1 MHFSYASAFLALSS
15 VSVTYAAPFEAA
27 KRQDYSVVN
36 VDGEST
42 TAPTVETVTQT
53 ISSIVTEPGSVSTIG
68 PQTITVTAT
77 PSSVPY
83 SSGASS
89 STPVWH
95 FPPPPGESFFP
106 PQNGFIRRGLSA
118 AGNPLHFA
126 RAYSPSVSSSAAAV
140 TTATP
145 SSSVSLI
152 ARRWGWSSVSTPA
165 YSATSTVTP
174 TASASLYAR
183 GVSSS
188 APASSTRYAVRRAYG
203 TPASSI
209 TGSATPASSW
219 SVTPTFAPLH

>member
-95 FPPPPGESFFP
+95 FPPPP
-106 PQNGFIRRGLSA
+106 RRVFLPSSEW
-118 AGNPLHFA
+118 LH
-126 RAYSPSVSSSAAAV
+126 SPCSSAAAV